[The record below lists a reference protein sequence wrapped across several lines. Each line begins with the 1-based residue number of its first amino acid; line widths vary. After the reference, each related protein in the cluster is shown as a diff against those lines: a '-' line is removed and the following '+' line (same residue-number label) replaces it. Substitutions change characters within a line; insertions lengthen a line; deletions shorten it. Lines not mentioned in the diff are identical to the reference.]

1 MLEQYERNQTCPG
14 AQAEKNQHA
23 ALPARATHLVQAAI
37 NGKSVNLT
45 KIANSVSE
53 NEERTPT
60 CPFPLL
66 PQRPGARL
74 LPLPLPSP
82 RSSGGSEPP
91 KGSFPSPPA
100 PVALQEVAREQ
111 KNKSTAYIIEW
122 IALKVAPSTQGPAFA
137 FSQAQCWQIR
147 ILGEKGGDFTRAR
160 PRARGVALSPAQGL
174 MEKQKQPLA
183 RRRSRTEMGRAPQ
196 RWASAWLR
204 AGLKLYFG
212 LSGEGLLH
220 QKLVLANWGPTSQAA
235 ILKPYHKPWWG
246 GWVRVYHR
254 ENDVSEQF
262 LVYKPSLRK
271 PASTN
276 KGFVEPVMPLQYHTI
291 KFGDIVGYDFM
302 LITGINP
309 SNTGLFWHFQY
320 STF

>member
-1 MLEQYERNQTCPG
+1 MLEQYEPNQTCPG

-100 PVALQEVAREQ
+100 PVALQEMAREQ
-111 KNKSTAYIIEW
+111 KKKSTAYIIEW

-147 ILGEKGGDFTRAR
+147 ILGEKGGDFKRAR

-235 ILKPYHKPWWG
+235 ILKTIPQTVMRWLGKGLPQRKRFFGAIFSVQTIPKETCIYQQGLCGACHALTVPYYQIWG
-246 GWVRVYHR
+246 HCRLRLYADHR
-254 ENDVSEQF
+254 
-262 LVYKPSLRK
+262 
-271 PASTN
+271 
-276 KGFVEPVMPLQYHTI
+276 H
-291 KFGDIVGYDFM
+291 
-302 LITGINP
+302 
-309 SNTGLFWHFQY
+309 
-320 STF
+320 